1 MKALQF
7 NVNVPK
13 FAAAKTLR
21 TFFGNKVF
29 YKGPVKTVQLA
40 DVPEPRLLT
49 PDWVKIKTLY
59 CGFCGSDLNLIM
71 LHDSP
76 SASPFTSFPCVIGH
90 EMVGEVI
97 ETGDNVTGFQKGD
110 IVTINPGLTCVTR
123 GIDPLCGPCSA
134 GRSSNCENFAEGNL
148 PPGMFLGINSGVNGG
163 FAPYLSAHKSQLY
176 KVPEGLSLESAVM
189 TEPVAVA
196 LQAIFDNMPQ
206 AGEKVLVIGGGVIGN
221 LVIQSIK
228 ALVPDCS
235 VSVIEPSS
243 FAADLAKKAGA
254 DEIIPTKDVFAQTT
268 RITGARF
275 YKPLLG
281 MEIPM
286 GGFNRIYD
294 TVGISSTLNL
304 SLRLLAGMG
313 TLSVVGIGGDV
324 KLDLTPLWLKLQ
336 TIKGV
341 YAYGDVE
348 FDGEKQHVFAI
359 AMALMDAE
367 KIRAEDLV
375 THKFSLEEFEQMI
388 EVNLNK
394 GKHRAVKTVVT
405 FIQ

>member
-1 MKALQF
+1 VKALQF

-21 TFFGNKVF
+21 IFFGNKVF

-40 DVPEPRLLT
+40 DVPEPRLRT
-49 PDWVKIKTLY
+49 QDWVKIKTLY

-76 SASPFTSFPCVIGH
+76 SASPFTSFPSVIGH
-90 EMVGEVI
+90 EMVGEII
-97 ETGDNVTGFQKGD
+97 ETGADVIGFQTGD
-110 IVTINPGLTCVTR
+110 IVTVNPVLSCATR
-123 GIDPLCGPCSA
+123 EIGPVCAPCSA
-134 GRSSNCENFAEGNL
+134 GRLGNCENFAEGSL

-163 FAPYLSAHKSQLY
+163 FAPYLVAHKSQIY

-189 TEPVAVA
+189 TEPAAVA
-196 LQAIFDNMPQ
+196 LQTIFDNMPE

-228 ALVPDCS
+228 ALMPDCS
-235 VSVIEPSS
+235 ISVIEPSS

-254 DEIIPTKDVFAQTT
+254 DEIIPSKDVFARTT

-281 MEIPM
+281 MKIPM

-294 TVGISSTLNL
+294 TVGVSATLNL

-336 TIKGV
+336 TVKGV
-341 YAYGDVE
+341 YAYGKVTFE
-348 FDGEKQHVFAI
+348 GKKQHVFEI
-359 AMALMDAE
+359 AMDLMKKK
-367 KIRAEDLV
+367 KIQAEDLV
-375 THKFSLEEFEQMI
+375 THKFDLEEYEQMI
-388 EVNLNK
+388 EVNLHK
-394 GKHRAVKTVVT
+394 KEHGAMKTV
-405 FIQ
+405 IKY